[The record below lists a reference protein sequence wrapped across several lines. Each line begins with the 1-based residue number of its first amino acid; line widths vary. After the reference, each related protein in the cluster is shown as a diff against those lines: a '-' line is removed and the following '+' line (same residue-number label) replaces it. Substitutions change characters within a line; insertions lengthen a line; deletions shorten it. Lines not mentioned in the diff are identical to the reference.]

1 MFSACSQGRE
11 YLVFDVTLI
20 PIRPSHIFATA
31 RPQDILGT
39 GNTLWSSGT
48 VTALSTTEMVPLI
61 LDSTNPREMQ
71 SRTTTV

>member
-1 MFSACSQGRE
+1 MSFACSQGRE

-31 RPQDILGT
+31 RPRDILGT
-39 GNTLWSSGT
+39 GSTPWSSGT
-48 VTALSTTEMVPLI
+48 VTALSTTGMVPLI

-71 SRTTTV
+71 LKTTMV